1 MADGES
7 SVDVVNNPVENSEHI
22 DVSEELSGLES
33 EVLENWTSDA
43 SEELSNLEND
53 VVENYIPS
61 EQEQKLIDNID
72 NSASFQT
79 TETLKNYV
87 EKKERWKAIMEF
99 FKILWR
105 LFSSKN
111 DIWFNEFDNIDIN
124 SMKLDEKNTA
134 ELKTLLNVFEKKIDD
149 TSDIKKDL
157 KFTYVLSNIKNKIL
171 EKEYWVTDKEEQLK
185 NSLEVWDV
193 ILLNKEVDRKDIWTK
208 LLEAYDPNYDTDFW
222 HAAIVIAT
230 DPIKVRHSTTETW
243 QKSDKNWFVEE
254 AELNSYLTKCK
265 CKWYDLLS
273 LRPQEEV
280 KNKILSF
287 SEQNLWKWYDNNAA
301 LWWWLYWIDWEWER
315 AISWFKRNKWAKDD
329 SFNCVE
335 IIAQALDQEKL
346 QDITHPNDFLEY
358 MDIFKPVYLTTIRRF

>member
-111 DIWFNEFDNIDIN
+111 DIWFN
-124 SMKLDEKNTA
+124 
-134 ELKTLLNVFEKKIDD
+134 
-149 TSDIKKDL
+149 
-157 KFTYVLSNIKNKIL
+157 
-171 EKEYWVTDKEEQLK
+171 
-185 NSLEVWDV
+185 
-193 ILLNKEVDRKDIWTK
+193 
-208 LLEAYDPNYDTDFW
+208 
-222 HAAIVIAT
+222 
-230 DPIKVRHSTTETW
+230 
-243 QKSDKNWFVEE
+243 
-254 AELNSYLTKCK
+254 
-265 CKWYDLLS
+265 
-273 LRPQEEV
+273 
-280 KNKILSF
+280 
-287 SEQNLWKWYDNNAA
+287 
-301 LWWWLYWIDWEWER
+301 
-315 AISWFKRNKWAKDD
+315 
-329 SFNCVE
+329 
-335 IIAQALDQEKL
+335 
-346 QDITHPNDFLEY
+346 
-358 MDIFKPVYLTTIRRF
+358 